1 MTSKD
6 KTADQLVASIR
17 KSKTGTV
24 AQKNRTRSTAKKAPA
39 RRAVKPAASTQKMA
53 TARSAAEPDASAP
66 KKTAARTPAESASSG
81 KNSGGYSHGR
91 RVWPD

>member
-24 AQKNRTRSTAKKAPA
+24 ARKNQARSTAQKAPA
-39 RRAVKPAASTQKMA
+39 RRAAKPAAA
-53 TARSAAEPDASAP
+53 TR
-66 KKTAARTPAESASSG
+66 KKGAARTATGAAG
-81 KNSGGYSHGR
+81 SGGYSHGR

>member
-24 AQKNRTRSTAKKAPA
+24 AQKTQARSTAKKAPA
-39 RRAVKPAASTQKMA
+39 RRAAAKPAAST
-53 TARSAAEPDASAP
+53 P
-66 KKTAARTPAESASSG
+66 KKATARTPARSTGNGTSSG
-81 KNSGGYSHGR
+81 SYSHGR

>member
-24 AQKNRTRSTAKKAPA
+24 ARKNQARSTANKAPA
-39 RRAVKPAASTQKMA
+39 RPAAKPAASTQ
-53 TARSAAEPDASAP
+53 
-66 KKTAARTPAESASSG
+66 KKTAARTPAGSAS
-81 KNSGGYSHGR
+81 SGGYSHGR

>member
-24 AQKNRTRSTAKKAPA
+24 AQKNQARSTAKKTPA
-39 RRAVKPAASTQKMA
+39 RRAAKPAAST
-53 TARSAAEPDASAP
+53 P
-66 KKTAARTPAESASSG
+66 KKTAARTPARSES
-81 KNSGGYSHGR
+81 SGGYCHGR

>member
-1 MTSKD
+1 MTTKD

-24 AQKNRTRSTAKKAPA
+24 AQKNQARSTSKQTPA
-39 RRAVKPAASTQKMA
+39 RGAAKPAAAM
-53 TARSAAEPDASAP
+53 P
-66 KKTAARTPAESASSG
+66 KKTAARTPARAAGSETG
-81 KNSGGYSHGR
+81 SGGYSHGH

>member
-24 AQKNRTRSTAKKAPA
+24 AQKNQTRSTAKKAPA
-39 RRAVKPAASTQKMA
+39 RPVAKPAAPT
-53 TARSAAEPDASAP
+53 P
-66 KKTAARTPAESASSG
+66 KKPAARTPARSTDRVTS
-81 KNSGGYSHGR
+81 SGGYSHGR

>member
-24 AQKNRTRSTAKKAPA
+24 AQKNPARRTAKKTPA
-39 RRAVKPAASTQKMA
+39 RGAAMPAAA
-53 TARSAAEPDASAP
+53 TPG
-66 KKTAARTPAESASSG
+66 KTAARTPARATGSETGSG
-81 KNSGGYSHGR
+81 VYSHGR

>member
-6 KTADQLVASIR
+6 KTADQLVSSIR

-24 AQKNRTRSTAKKAPA
+24 AQKNQARSTAKKAPA
-39 RRAVKPAASTQKMA
+39 RRAEKPAAST
-53 TARSAAEPDASAP
+53 P
-66 KKTAARTPAESASSG
+66 KKIAARTPVRSTSNGTS
-81 KNSGGYSHGR
+81 SGGYSHGR

>member
-17 KSKTGTV
+17 KSKTGDV
-24 AQKNRTRSTAKKAPA
+24 AQKNQARSTAKKAPA
-39 RRAVKPAASTQKMA
+39 RPAAKPAAST
-53 TARSAAEPDASAP
+53 P
-66 KKTAARTPAESASSG
+66 KKTAARIPARSSYNG
-81 KNSGGYSHGR
+81 TSSGGYSHGR